1 MNIIILNNYTLK
13 GTVAASMAS
22 IRDGYRHSRRTNTFY
37 AMEDL
42 PKARPEADFAIML
55 GSLNS
60 VRYDPKKKSKS
71 TCFFNFGAPSVDDI
85 R

>member
-1 MNIIILNNYTLK
+1 
-13 GTVAASMAS
+13 
-22 IRDGYRHSRRTNTFY
+22 
-37 AMEDL
+37 MEDL